1 MTHVSRRKIPDKTK
15 AVLLDALIYGFSNL
29 KPTQA
34 HKILS
39 ALLTN
44 TETIMLAKRLGIAY
58 LLRENAE
65 EVDIAEIVK
74 TTRQTVARIRLQLDA
89 GSPESREFLIQK
101 LAKWERVSLFKSLLK
116 TVGLGLA
123 KEFAKNLRRI

>member
-15 AVLLDALIYGFSNL
+15 AVLLDALTYGFSNL
-29 KPTQA
+29 KPTQTR
-34 HKILS
+34 KILS
-39 ALLTN
+39 TLLTN

-58 LLRENAE
+58 LLKENAQ
-65 EVDIAEIVK
+65 EVDIAEILK

-101 LAKWERVSLFKSLLK
+101 LAKWERVSMFKSLLK
-116 TVGLGLA
+116 TVVMGLA
-123 KEFAKNLRRI
+123 KEFAKNLGRI